1 MAEEETKATL
11 TKGLPEGFKMTEL
24 GALPNDWQVV
34 KLGDVMKEV
43 NERVNHYTFPMPSI
57 LPVLSLTKN
66 DGLVLQSERFEKRI
80 ATEDVSNYKIVRRDQ
95 IVYNP
100 YVIWEGAIHI
110 LRRYEIGLVSP
121 VYIVLSTIKESAD
134 PHFLDLWLRTPP
146 AINAYNKYAAGA
158 VNRRR
163 SIRKKDFFRI
173 RAPLPPLPEQ
183 RAIAHVLRTVQRAK
197 EATEQVIAALKEF
210 KKSLMRY
217 LFTYG
222 PVPIEQADKVEL
234 KDTEIGLVPAHW
246 EVKKLG
252 DVAKVMYGK
261 AKPTNMR
268 GNIPVIGSGGIYSW
282 TTEPL
287 INFATLIIGRKGT
300 AGQVWLCELPCWPS
314 DTTFYLKWKSL
325 EILDVRFIYGWF
337 LFNPLSGEH
346 AKTTI
351 PSLQRP
357 DLENYPIPF
366 PSLDEQKKI
375 AEILISLDNK
385 IKAEENKKSALE
397 TLFKTLLHN
406 LMTGKIRV
414 ANVE

>member
-1 MAEEETKATL
+1 MGWSSGLGKTSYGMTLNAAYHKMGKLMAEEETKTTL
-11 TKGLPEGFKMTEL
+11 TKELPEGFKMTEL
-24 GALPNDWQVV
+24 GPLPNDWQVV

-43 NERVNHYTFPMPSI
+43 NERVNHSTFPMPSI

-234 KDTEIGLVPAHW
+234 KDTEIGPVPAHW
-246 EVKKLG
+246 EVVRLG
-252 DVAKVMYGK
+252 DVADVCPSKIKRV
-261 AKPTNMR
+261 ARDILPF
-268 GNIPVIGSGGIYSW
+268 IPMS
-282 TTEPL
+282 
-287 INFATLIIGRKGT
+287 
-300 AGQVWLCELPCWPS
+300 
-314 DTTFYLKWKSL
+314 
-325 EILDVRFIYGWF
+325 
-337 LFNPLSGEH
+337 
-346 AKTTI
+346 
-351 PSLQRP
+351 
-357 DLENYPIPF
+357 
-366 PSLDEQKKI
+366 
-375 AEILISLDNK
+375 LISEGGGEISVSLSSTL
-385 IKAEENKKSALE
+385 SACSIG
-397 TLFKTLLHN
+397 
-406 LMTGKIRV
+406 TGPYVKR
-414 ANVE
+414 